1 VLGLGGG
8 SFAPGTLLG
17 AVRLR
22 GAAAVGRGGPMLRA
36 TLAGD
41 GPAFVVVGSVFGA
54 VFGPAAL
61 GAGSGLAAGLDGV
74 NVVVVGGSGL
84 RTRAMTADVALLNGG
99 PARRTTRSAVPRPR
113 RRPVVTPR

>member
-1 VLGLGGG
+1 M
-8 SFAPGTLLG
+8 
-17 AVRLR
+17 R

-36 TLAGD
+36 TFAGD
-41 GPAFVVVGSVFGA
+41 GPALVVVGSVSG
-54 VFGPAAL
+54 VFFCVSVL
-61 GAGSGLAAGLDGV
+61 GAGSGFAAGLAAGLDGV

-84 RTRAMTADVALLNGG
+84 RTRAITADVALLNGG